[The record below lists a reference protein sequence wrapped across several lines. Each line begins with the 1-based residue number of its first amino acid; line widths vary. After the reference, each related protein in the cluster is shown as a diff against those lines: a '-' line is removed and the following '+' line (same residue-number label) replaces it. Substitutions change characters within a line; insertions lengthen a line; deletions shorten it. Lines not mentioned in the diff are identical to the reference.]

1 MTDVIKMDRSK
12 MEEMSQTFR
21 QGAETIEQSIS
32 EMRSI
37 ESSLVDGAL
46 LGQGGSMFAEV
57 IRVNMI
63 PVLQKLKTKFEELD
77 GDVQYA
83 LHELM
88 DEADPTTSGYFSG

>member
-21 QGAETIEQSIS
+21 QSAETIEQSIS
-32 EMRSI
+32 EMQSI
-37 ESSLVDGAL
+37 ESSLVDGTL
-46 LGQGGSMFAEV
+46 LGQGGSLFAEV
-57 IRVNMI
+57 IRANMI
-63 PVLQKLKTKFEELD
+63 PVLQKLKAKFEELD

-88 DEADPTTSGYFSG
+88 DESDPRTSGYFSN